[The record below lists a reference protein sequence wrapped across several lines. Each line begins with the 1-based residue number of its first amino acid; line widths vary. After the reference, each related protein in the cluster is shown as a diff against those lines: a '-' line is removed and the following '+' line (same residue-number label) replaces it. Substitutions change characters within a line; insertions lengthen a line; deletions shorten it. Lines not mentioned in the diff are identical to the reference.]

1 MTQMLHHRL
10 EIQKTVCRV
19 IKKYVEIWCHG
30 YLKYLP
36 PPLLYKVAKSVKS
49 WLVITSCNVRHNTEV
64 CNVEV
69 RPMSRLDHCRDGP
82 MLKLVQCPGIGQMSR
97 HWSNVEALVQCRG
110 IGPMSRHWSKCPNC
124 VLIKSGESL
133 SIIYEVLAK
142 NVFSSF
148 FGCLK
153 MSNAV

>member
-10 EIQKTVCRV
+10 EVQQRVCRV
-19 IKKYVEIWCHG
+19 IKKDMEIWCHG
-30 YLKYLP
+30 YLKYL

-82 MLKLVQCPGIGQMSR
+82 MLKLVQCRGIGQMSR
-97 HWSNVEALVQCRG
+97 HWSNVEALVQCRS
-110 IGPMSRHWSKCPNC
+110 IGPMSKLCSDKIWWSSEHYLRSYSKKR
-124 VLIKSGESL
+124 VFLVFRL
-133 SIIYEVLAK
+133 SK
-142 NVFSSF
+142 NV
-148 FGCLK
+148 
-153 MSNAV
+153 